1 LRVVEGV
8 SESARFGLHLKVG
21 TATRSSADAGTLRR
35 AGASRTTTREP
46 HDRSDTMRR
55 PQLTD
60 ADVGK
65 HVVTDDGTV
74 LGRVSAVN
82 NGVPY
87 VEFDP
92 SVIRKVTTA
101 LSWQR
106 IDDEDGL
113 PLKTGTVERITGD
126 QVRLEAG
133 SRS

>member
-1 LRVVEGV
+1 
-8 SESARFGLHLKVG
+8 
-21 TATRSSADAGTLRR
+21 
-35 AGASRTTTREP
+35 
-46 HDRSDTMRR
+46 MRR

-74 LGRVSAVN
+74 LGRISAVN

-92 SVIRKVTTA
+92 GVIRKVTRA

-113 PLKTGTVERITGD
+113 PLKTGTVERITGE

-133 SRS
+133 SQP